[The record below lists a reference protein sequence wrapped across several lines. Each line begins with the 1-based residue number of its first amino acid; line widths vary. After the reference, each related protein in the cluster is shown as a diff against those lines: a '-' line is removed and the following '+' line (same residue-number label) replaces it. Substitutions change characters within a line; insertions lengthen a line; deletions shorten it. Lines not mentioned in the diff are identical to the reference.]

1 MSLQLLAL
9 KIFVTG
15 HAMPPSPRQTW
26 GPVMPDA
33 GLVARSSCGGAPG
46 VASRRT

>member
-26 GPVMPDA
+26 AP
-33 GLVARSSCGGAPG
+33 SCPIPAW
-46 VASRRT
+46 